1 MIYKKKLK
9 SYKDIFLYLLN
20 YAYFFRNFSKV
31 SHSERQYLNLINHLL
46 LFGEKEKGR
55 NGNVITTTGTGMRF
69 CLENN
74 STASC
79 FY

>member
-1 MIYKKKLK
+1 MLT
-9 SYKDIFLYLLN
+9 
-20 YAYFFRNFSKV
+20 FRNFSKV

-69 CLENN
+69 SLKIIQYLFLLVKKK
-74 STASC
+74 A
-79 FY
+79 